1 MSKNPVLIVEDEAG
15 LLLTISDR
23 LTAEGYEVDTADN
36 GLDGLQ
42 KALNNSY
49 CLIILDI
56 MLPGKNGFDICR
68 DLRMKNI
75 NTPILML
82 TARGEVTDKVVGLK
96 LGADDYLTKPFDM
109 MELLARMEALLR
121 RERSDFVS
129 ADNLTEF
136 SFSDVKVDFRSAEV
150 YKSGQPV
157 EMSAQEFRLLSYLIE
172 NRGAAVSRTELLR
185 QVWEY
190 NSMPS
195 TRTVDV
201 HIAWLRQKLEAN
213 PKHPKFIVTVHKLGY
228 KFLG

>member
-1 MSKNPVLIVEDEAG
+1 MTKKPVLIIEDEAG

-23 LTAEGYEVDTADN
+23 LKAEGYKVDTADN
-36 GLDGLQ
+36 GPDGLE
-42 KALNNSY
+42 KALTNSY

-56 MLPGKNGFDICR
+56 MLPGKNGFDVLR
-68 DLRMKNI
+68 DLRMKNV
-75 NTPILML
+75 NTPVLML

-121 RERSDFVS
+121 RERGTFASGGS
-129 ADNLTEF
+129 LTDF
-136 SFSDVKVDFRSAEV
+136 SFSNIKVDFRSAEV
-150 YKSGQPV
+150 YKNGQNV
-157 EMSAQEFRLLSYLIE
+157 EMSAQEFKLLSYLIE
-172 NRGAAVSRTELLR
+172 NRGAAVSRAELLN

>member
-56 MLPGKNGFDICR
+56 MLPGKNGFDVCR